1 MSESCIPR
9 FGSRALLVTD
19 ALVAVVVV
27 VVAGVRTAYGFT
39 PVGGLAASWVLAVAV
54 GAPLAVRRRWPTA
67 VLGVV
72 LVAATLATL
81 AEVAGDVVAPAVAF
95 ALYPVALAASV
106 RRATVALV
114 VTLGVVVAAGL
125 IRAVLPVASPPGV
138 ESFGRTPVSALLY
151 VCVVVG
157 VGWALARA
165 VRARRDHAAQVAEL
179 RALRAVAEERLR
191 IARDIHDV
199 VGHSLSLIALRA
211 AVAGHLADQG
221 HPALSEIETISRRAL
236 ADVRTVLGALRD
248 VADPEPDA
256 RPLERLV
263 ADSRLVGL
271 DVRLVAPDLS
281 AVSES
286 VRVSAYRIVQEALT
300 NVVRHAQTRECRVR
314 LAVEENELLVEIED
328 DGPARGPI
336 GPSGHGHVGMRERAA
351 LHRGSVVVGPRAE
364 GGFAVR
370 ARLPLRRGDD

>member
-1 MSESCIPR
+1 M
-9 FGSRALLVTD
+9 
-19 ALVAVVVV
+19 
-27 VVAGVRTAYGFT
+27 
-39 PVGGLAASWVLAVAV
+39 
-54 GAPLAVRRRWPTA
+54 
-67 VLGVV
+67 
-72 LVAATLATL
+72 
-81 AEVAGDVVAPAVAF
+81 
-95 ALYPVALAASV
+95 
-106 RRATVALV
+106 
-114 VTLGVVVAAGL
+114 
-125 IRAVLPVASPPGV
+125 
-138 ESFGRTPVSALLY
+138 
-151 VCVVVG
+151 
-157 VGWALARA
+157 
-165 VRARRDHAAQVAEL
+165 
-179 RALRAVAEERLR
+179 
-191 IARDIHDV
+191 

-211 AVAGHLADQG
+211 AVANHLADHG
-221 HPALSEIETISRRAL
+221 HTALSEIETISRRAL

-248 VADPEPDA
+248 PADLEPDA

-281 AVSES
+281 VVSES

-370 ARLPLRRGDD
+370 ARLPLRPGDGDD

>member
-1 MSESCIPR
+1 M
-9 FGSRALLVTD
+9 
-19 ALVAVVVV
+19 
-27 VVAGVRTAYGFT
+27 
-39 PVGGLAASWVLAVAV
+39 
-54 GAPLAVRRRWPTA
+54 
-67 VLGVV
+67 
-72 LVAATLATL
+72 
-81 AEVAGDVVAPAVAF
+81 
-95 ALYPVALAASV
+95 
-106 RRATVALV
+106 ALV

-125 IRAVLPVASPPGV
+125 VRAVLPVASPPGV
-138 ESFGRTPVSALLY
+138 ESFGRTPVSVLLY

-165 VRARRDHAAQVAEL
+165 VRARRDHASQVAEL

-211 AVAGHLADQG
+211 AVANHLADHG
-221 HPALSEIETISRRAL
+221 HTALSEIETISRRAL

-248 VADPEPDA
+248 PADLEPDA

-281 AVSES
+281 VVSES

-370 ARLPLRRGDD
+370 ARLPLRPGDGDD